1 MGKLCVV
8 VQAALEIKVIWYK
21 TLMSFPLLLM
31 KLWLFR
37 LVVPEMA
44 LVVVILAGVLRDHE
58 KVPEGWKEGVKL
70 KDSCEHSAV
79 GKFTALVS

>member
-1 MGKLCVV
+1 
-8 VQAALEIKVIWYK
+8 
-21 TLMSFPLLLM
+21 
-31 KLWLFR
+31 
-37 LVVPEMA
+37 MA